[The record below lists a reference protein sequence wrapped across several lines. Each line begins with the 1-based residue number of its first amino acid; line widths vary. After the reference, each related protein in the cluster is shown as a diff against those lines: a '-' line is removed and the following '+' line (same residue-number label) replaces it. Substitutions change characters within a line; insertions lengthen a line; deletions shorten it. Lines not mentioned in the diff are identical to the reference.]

1 MIGWL
6 GYPAARPGVGSALT
20 VQHIVYETLCRAVHI
35 VSATY
40 KLPMVTP
47 ISFFAVVLMEEKLLL
62 VMDLQDLEWFVETP
76 STLFLTP
83 TDLLGFERSILKGI
97 MEGQ

>member
-6 GYPAARPGVGSALT
+6 GYPAARPGVGSTLT

-62 VMDLQDLEWFVETP
+62 VMG
-76 STLFLTP
+76 
-83 TDLLGFERSILKGI
+83 DLLAYFRHKK
-97 MEGQ
+97 